1 MVWLTCLL
9 LLAAQTAR
17 GGEAL
22 DAFFRQME
30 TQTLQAD
37 FVLTVSEDAAQPMNY
52 PGTITMRGERFALAM
67 FDMEA
72 AYDGSTLYI
81 YSESTD
87 ELTLSTPT
95 QQELTEANPFLYARA
110 LADVCTVSERAAQDG
125 QSTTIVLTPKN
136 QSAGIQ
142 KFTLVVKNHV
152 PQKVTVKEGSKQT
165 VLVLKNAAFL
175 PAAGGT
181 FRLEQPDAF
190 VNDLR

>member
-1 MVWLTCLL
+1 MVLTAWVL

-17 GGEAL
+17 AGEAL

-37 FVLTVSEDAAQPMNY
+37 FVLTISEDAAQPMNY

-125 QSTTIVLTPKN
+125 QSTTIVLTPKD

-142 KFTLVVKNHV
+142 KFTLVVKNNV

-175 PAAGGT
+175 PATDGT
-181 FRLEQPDAF
+181 FRLEKPDAF

>member
-1 MVWLTCLL
+1 MVLTACLL

-17 GGEAL
+17 AGEAL

-125 QSTTIVLTPKN
+125 QSTTIVLTPKD

-142 KFTLVVKNHV
+142 RFTLVVKNNV

-165 VLVLKNAAFL
+165 VLVFKNAAFL
-175 PAAGGT
+175 PASGGT
-181 FRLEQPDAF
+181 FRLEKPDAF
-190 VNDLR
+190 MNDLR

>member
-1 MVWLTCLL
+1 MVLAAWVL

-17 GGEAL
+17 AGEAL

-52 PGTITMRGERFALAM
+52 PGTITMCGERFALAM

-142 KFTLVVKNHV
+142 KFTLVVKNNI

-175 PAAGGT
+175 PAAGST
-181 FRLEQPDAF
+181 FRLEKPDAF

>member
-1 MVWLTCLL
+1 MVLTACLL
-9 LLAAQTAR
+9 LLAAQTAYA
-17 GGEAL
+17 GEAL

-125 QSTTIVLTPKN
+125 QSTTIVLTPKD

-142 KFTLVVKNHV
+142 RFTLVVKNHV

-165 VLVLKNAAFL
+165 VLVLKNAAFF
-175 PAAGGT
+175 PEAGGT
-181 FRLEQPDAF
+181 FRLEKPDAF

>member
-9 LLAAQTAR
+9 LSVVQTAR
-17 GGEAL
+17 AGEAL

-52 PGTITMRGERFALAM
+52 PGTITLRGERFALAM

-125 QSTTIVLTPKN
+125 QSTTIVLTPKD

-142 KFTLVVKNHV
+142 KFTLVVKNNV

-175 PAAGGT
+175 PAAGST
-181 FRLEQPDAF
+181 FRLEKPDAF

>member
-52 PGTITMRGERFALAM
+52 PGTITLRGERFALAM

-125 QSTTIVLTPKN
+125 QSTTIVLTPKD

-142 KFTLVVKNHV
+142 RFTLVIKKHV

-175 PAAGGT
+175 PATGGT
-181 FRLEQPDAF
+181 FRLEKPDAF

>member
-1 MVWLTCLL
+1 MVLTAWAL

-17 GGEAL
+17 AGEAL

-125 QSTTIVLTPKN
+125 QSTTIVLTPKD

-142 KFTLVVKNHV
+142 KFTLVVKNNV
-152 PQKVTVKEGSKQT
+152 PQKVTVKEGGKQT
-165 VLVLKNAAFL
+165 VLVLKKPAFL
-175 PAAGGT
+175 PAAGST

>member
-1 MVWLTCLL
+1 MVLTAWVL

-17 GGEAL
+17 AGEAL
-22 DAFFRQME
+22 DAFFRQIE

-52 PGTITMRGERFALAM
+52 PGTITMCGERFALAM

-142 KFTLVVKNHV
+142 RFTLVVKNNV

-165 VLVLKNAAFL
+165 VLVFKNAAFL
-175 PAAGGT
+175 PASGGT
-181 FRLEQPDAF
+181 FRLEKPDAF
-190 VNDLR
+190 MNDLR